1 MSPPLLRRPL
11 GRFGLVLSLTLIGGF
26 AGLAYGVQAPPE
38 YTARAYVVTTGD
50 AAVTYAQAYGRVA
63 TSGPV
68 LAQAAALLG
77 GDPSGL
83 EKVTASTSPASP
95 VIEVTARSNSATRS
109 ATVANAAAQAL
120 TTYGAD
126 REPALHVGL
135 TVLAPATVPA
145 HPSSSSPWCELVIG
159 TSAGLLAGATAAL
172 FTLRRP
178 HVTRPSFDDPAE
190 IEGHLRI
197 WRARY
202 GPRSVTAYRGA
213 AALTEPPDW
222 AASPNP
228 PPANPPSDDPTSA
241 SPTELQPTSA
251 EYPKVKPSSIQPAEM
266 QPTEPQVSGQEATE
280 QRKPDTTETRP
291 GPPNEP
297 GGSAGG

>member
-1 MSPPLLRRPL
+1 MSPPLLRRPI
-11 GRFGLVLSLTLIGGF
+11 GRFGLVLSLTLIGGS

-68 LAQAAALLG
+68 LARAATLLG
-77 GDPSGL
+77 ADPSGL
-83 EKVTASTSPASP
+83 EKVTASASPASP
-95 VIEVTARSNSATRS
+95 VIEVAARSSSATRS
-109 ATVANAAAQAL
+109 ATVANAAARAL
-120 TTYGAD
+120 TAYGSD
-126 REPALHVGL
+126 REPVLHVGL

-159 TSAGLLAGATAAL
+159 TSGGLLAGAVAAL

-213 AALTEPPDW
+213 AALTEPQDW

-228 PPANPPSDDPTSA
+228 PPGGPAGA
-241 SPTELQPTSA
+241 EL
-251 EYPKVKPSSIQPAEM
+251 EQPAGTGLE
-266 QPTEPQVSGQEATE
+266 QPAGTGLEQNVSEPQAIEQPAAEGQ
-280 QRKPDTTETRP
+280 PD
-291 GPPNEP
+291 EP
-297 GGSAGG
+297 DGSAGP